1 MRGSL
6 RITSVTGIVLFLGW
20 SLLAQ
25 AREWMAPPVPTTNTN
40 TRTARSRVPP
50 APTRPAVEPRVWN

>member
-6 RITSVTGIVLFLGW
+6 RITSLTGLALFIGW

-25 AREWMAPPVPTTNTN
+25 AREWIASPVASAKPSPSSSRTPVP
-40 TRTARSRVPP
+40 SPS
-50 APTRPAVEPRVWN
+50 PAVDRRLLN